1 MKQIIYSKFSNE
13 RNYRFAIRT
22 DICEDE
28 NGQRSVRKVCS
39 CPEGQLHMTE
49 LYRWYQIFLRPAR
62 VLGLAITGVRSFPE
76 AWS

>member
-28 NGQRSVRKVCS
+28 KRISAACGKYVPVQKD
-39 CPEGQLHMTE
+39 
-49 LYRWYQIFLRPAR
+49 
-62 VLGLAITGVRSFPE
+62 SFI
-76 AWS
+76 

>member
-39 CPEGQLHMTE
+39 SVQRTASYDRAVPVVSD
-49 LYRWYQIFLRPAR
+49 IF
-62 VLGLAITGVRSFPE
+62 
-76 AWS
+76 